1 MVNCVADKNILDKLL
16 SGIDITKLLGEFAP
30 SVMSTL
36 KGQKMGRPRKV
47 KWDDKVAKGVVGG
60 KLALAFA
67 GAVALERRG
76 EVSPEM
82 IWAVMGYASERI
94 TSLSIVECF
103 PSSEKWVVREALKA
117 FGLDVS
123 VVSWDEVVAVIG
135 DVANAI
141 QASQGAGRVDMGA
154 LDMGTLLQRIRAS
167 QQPVGQQPQQPVGQQ
182 PVG

>member
-1 MVNCVADKNILDKLL
+1 MVDKSIFDKLL
-16 SGIDITKLLGEFAP
+16 AGIDVTKLLSEFAP
-30 SVMSTL
+30 TVMSTL

-67 GAVALERRG
+67 GAVALESRG
-76 EVSPEM
+76 EISPEM

-103 PSSEKWVVREALKA
+103 PSSEKWVVREALKS

-123 VVSWDEVVAVIG
+123 AVSWDEVVGVIG
-135 DVANAI
+135 ELANTV
-141 QASQGAGRVDMGA
+141 QTSQQTSPQTSPQTSQKAGRGDF
-154 LDMGTLLQRIRAS
+154 LSLLKQAY
-167 QQPVGQQPQQPVGQQ
+167 QQPVGQQ

>member
-1 MVNCVADKNILDKLL
+1 MQYTSLKSVVNCVADKNILDKLL

-82 IWAVMGYASERI
+82 IWAVLGYASERI

-103 PSSEKWVVREALKA
+103 PSSEKWVVREALKT
-117 FGLDVS
+117 FGLDVP
-123 VVSWDEVVAVIG
+123 VVSWDEVMSVIG
-135 DVANAI
+135 DVADTI
-141 QASQGAGRVDMGA
+141 QASQGAGRVDMGS
-154 LDMGTLLQRIRAS
+154 LLQRMRAS
-167 QQPVGQQPQQPVGQQ
+167 PQPVGQQ

>member
-1 MVNCVADKNILDKLL
+1 MVDKNIFDKLL
-16 SGIDITKLLGEFAP
+16 SGIDVTKLLREFAP

-76 EVSPEM
+76 EISPEM
-82 IWAVMGYASERI
+82 IWGVMGYASERI

-123 VVSWDEVVAVIG
+123 SVSWDDIVGVIG
-135 DVANAI
+135 ELANTI
-141 QASQGAGRVDMGA
+141 QASQGAGGVDVSP
-154 LDMGTLLQRIRAS
+154 LLRHMRAS
-167 QQPVGQQPQQPVGQQ
+167 RQPVDSQPVG
-182 PVG
+182 